1 MTVSLTSPVTGTAQ
15 TGLTSPTYTLVADQ
29 APDVNAK
36 QWFVSALGG
45 TQTGVD
51 IHSVAKPF
59 TTTFFRPKNPQ
70 VLGPVNPVTG
80 ALAKVPT
87 NVYKHITRK
96 GVLPLANQPSRPL
109 IIRTEIEVPAGAD
122 TADSEDIRAAMS
134 LHIGALSQISSGLG
148 DTLIQGSL

>member
-1 MTVSLTSPVTGTAQ
+1 MTVSLSNVTGSAQ
-15 TGLTSPTYTLVADQ
+15 TGLTSPTYTVVADQ

-59 TTTFFRPKNPQ
+59 TMTFFRPKNPQ

-80 ALAKVPT
+80 ALTKVPT
-87 NVYKHITRK
+87 NVYKVITRK
-96 GVLPLANQPSRPL
+96 GVLPLTNQPARAL
-109 IIRTEIEVPAGAD
+109 IIRTEIEVPAGSD
-122 TADSEDIRAAMS
+122 TADAEDIRAALSM
-134 LHIGALSQISSGLG
+134 HIGGLSQVSSGLG
-148 DTLIQGSL
+148 DTLIQGTL